1 VTTLALS
8 VSDAPNSIITIDGTR
23 VIIYN
28 HNMLIIQATGV
39 VVPNKFLLL
48 SMIFESEAETY
59 LQILNW
65 AKKRDKN
72 KHSSLLCRT
81 FRDEEKSLMMKQTVS

>member
-1 VTTLALS
+1 MTLALS

-23 VIIYN
+23 VIIYD

-48 SMIFESEAETY
+48 
-59 LQILNW
+59 
-65 AKKRDKN
+65 
-72 KHSSLLCRT
+72 
-81 FRDEEKSLMMKQTVS
+81 V